1 MAFNLNKFL
10 NTVSSTVNTIGTV
23 VNTANLVKSF
33 VQNPFGDITNA
44 AAFMS
49 GTRLANLPFGAEYTE
64 NANSYSSF
72 SASSSTT
79 GSDWRVRLHLPTE
92 INSFNAPIYAPL
104 INSNNSMVFPTT
116 PQIMVSHVANYNS
129 LTPLHTNYPY
139 PVYQNSQVEDITI
152 TCEWPVENETD
163 GRYWIGCVQFL
174 RSITKMF
181 YGTSPNRGAPPPV
194 VHLSGYGDFIFN
206 RVPVVVKLFTL
217 DLGDAVDYIK
227 VPIVEG
233 FSTDRD
239 RQGLTTN
246 TSSSYTYVP
255 VLSRLSVSVQPAFSR
270 TETSKFNLDR
280 FAQGGYIGKQPNQTG
295 GFL

>member
-49 GTRLANLPFGAEYTE
+49 GTRLADLPFGAEYTE

-72 SASSSTT
+72 SASSAST

-92 INSFNAPIYAPL
+92 ISSFRGSIFTPL

-116 PQIMVSHVANYNS
+116 PQIILSHAANYNS
-129 LTPLHTNYPY
+129 LTPVHTNYPY
-139 PVYQNSQVEDITI
+139 PVYQNSQVEDINI
-152 TCEWPVENETD
+152 TCEWPVENEAD
-163 GRYWIGCVQFL
+163 GRYWIAAVQFL
-174 RSITKMF
+174 RSVTKMF

-194 VHLSGYGDFIFN
+194 THLSGYGDFIFN
-206 RVPVVVKLFTL
+206 RVPVVVKLFTM
-217 DLGDAVDYIK
+217 DLGDSVDYIK
-227 VPIVEG
+227 VPISGSSNSSLSQIPEIA
-233 FSTDRD
+233 STS
-239 RQGLTTN
+239 G
-246 TSSSYTYVP
+246 SYTYVP
-255 VLSRLSVSVQPAFSR
+255 VLSRLTVSVQPAFSR

-280 FAQGGYIGKQPNQTG
+280 FAQGGYIGRQSQPG